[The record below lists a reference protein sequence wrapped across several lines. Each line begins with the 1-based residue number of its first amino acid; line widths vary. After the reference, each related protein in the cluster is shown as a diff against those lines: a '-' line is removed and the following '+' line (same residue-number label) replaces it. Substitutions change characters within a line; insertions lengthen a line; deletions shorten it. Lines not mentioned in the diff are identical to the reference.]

1 VSAAGL
7 AAGFAGRP
15 IARSAQPPAQRWT
28 DAVAARPLETPRPF
42 PGGLQPLLHRTSA
55 GGPRPRYTTG
65 PATRAALDAAG
76 AHGATTG
83 SVVHLPAPPPARL
96 PGAPGKLLGVIAHE
110 LAHARQPVGRPRFL
124 LRTADGAADAEER
137 EAQQVSAG
145 IVGALPM
152 ARTGGGGTT
161 TTATGGGTGAGR
173 PDAAAPPGGD
183 PFQAVWRTLEDAEP
197 TGTGET
203 AETSGPQRADEPAAT
218 AAPATVQQPPAAAAP
233 PGVDLD
239 RIAEALEER
248 LIRQLERRGGRYVG
262 MF

>member
-1 VSAAGL
+1 MLSRGT
-7 AAGFAGRP
+7 
-15 IARSAQPPAQRWT
+15 PAQRWSG
-28 DAVAARPLETPRPF
+28 AVAARPLETPRPF
-42 PGGLQPLLHRTSA
+42 PGALQPLLRRTS
-55 GGPRPRYTTG
+55 GGPRPRYTAG

-96 PGAPGKLLGVIAHE
+96 PGAPSKLLGVIAHE

-137 EAQQVSAG
+137 STQQVSAG

-152 ARTGGGGTT
+152 ARTGSTGT
-161 TTATGGGTGAGR
+161 AAGTVA
-173 PDAAAPPGGD
+173 DAAEPAGGD
-183 PFQAVWRTLEDAEP
+183 PFSAVWQHLESTGTNEAEAQQAAGPDAAEP
-197 TGTGET
+197 
-203 AETSGPQRADEPAAT
+203 QRSPSPAA
-218 AAPATVQQPPAAAAP
+218 PQQPAGAAGQGQ
-233 PGVDLD
+233 GVDLD